1 MNLGR
6 TLQQFPRWS
15 VDSLKKD
22 GWLLVERCEKGCNAH
37 GLIASFRKGT
47 ARAGI
52 LRKEDGFALV
62 EVQL

>member
-6 TLQQFPRWS
+6 TLQEFPRWS

-22 GWLLVERCEKGCNAH
+22 GWLLVERCEKGRNAN
-37 GLIASFRKGT
+37 GLIAIFRKGKK
-47 ARAGI
+47 RAGI
-52 LRKEDGFALV
+52 VKRGDAFALM